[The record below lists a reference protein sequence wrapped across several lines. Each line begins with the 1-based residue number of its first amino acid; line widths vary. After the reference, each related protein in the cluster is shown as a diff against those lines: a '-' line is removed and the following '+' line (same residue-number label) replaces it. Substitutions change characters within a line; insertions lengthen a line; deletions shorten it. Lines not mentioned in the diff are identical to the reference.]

1 MNVRESKSASF
12 LSKSSKLN
20 HHHHAQQ
27 QHGSQDIRPSSSIS
41 NSKASYSSSGVVGR
55 NQTRAHHHGIHDR
68 KGSNPDFG
76 FLNKSKTTSS
86 VTGTTSNPS
95 WKSCRLCALTF
106 KSPMEFSL
114 HLREY
119 HCTKEGGSFVCRYG
133 LNGVCTTL
141 PLEGVNDTDYD
152 SHVAKEHSCISLCDM
167 TNSKMPSSATSND
180 PLTPSVVN
188 DQNKWTFYCSQVNL
202 PAVLNDPR
210 KSKRELDFLTKTW
223 GETFVE
229 KTEILPSLHLPNITR
244 SHFDGYL
251 RRVTTRLKAHRRL
264 DTLSSSVSVELS
276 GKQSEAVRLKDHSSA
291 DLEQIPKMFFRND
304 FALENPDTFEAVLP
318 WSQFRGQRLGDT
330 KSGYQSS
337 KLLQE
342 KLSHYLDIV
351 EEQIAQQ
358 ISIRSNAFFSAMAS
372 HDKLHENLDTTC
384 TAIRELRDKINS
396 IDTILAQG
404 NLRILKLQI
413 SRANYVKVFN
423 KLKLMATVHQ
433 TQPTIQIL
441 LTTSEFVGALD
452 LISTTQEVLTQ
463 ELSGL
468 QSFRHLGSQLVE
480 LEKLIDKM
488 MQQEFARFTA
498 ADLNRPIDEDCSID
512 EVAVNNGSKDK
523 LTAIVLGMLRQHRF
537 SFLETYRE
545 EVAESIKAL
554 IKQTVVHAVSS
565 ADNVDDANIG
575 SLADQMRLLNF
586 PQWLELFQMVF
597 ENLAM
602 LMNRVKETYVVIKRL
617 VDLAAGMDPDLQTDP
632 VPAGLDQNGLVGEAD
647 EATELDNDDQA
658 DESVEVASRVDDEIP
673 ITSSEKIIHDVD
685 VLIAPIEHSKLTQS
699 LQDLLL
705 FVCDYAHDR
714 CLKLLI
720 ARGKDGFLERLSSG
734 EFVSLSRAIEKF
746 VGKCESVCERRSTS
760 LRGGLQNQA
769 NKFISRFHDERKTK
783 LSLILDSERWKQAEV
798 PAEFQDLLSAMSRG
812 DISLTLL
819 VKADSGGGERRPVEL
834 VEIGN
839 QKYSIVGTVLLLLKM
854 IAEYC
859 QCAIDIPSV
868 TADILTRLI
877 EILQMFNSRSCQL
890 ILGAGALQLVGLKT
904 ITTKNLALTSRC
916 LQLVI
921 VFIPIVRDFFALK
934 LPAKMQGLLKNMDK
948 ILKDYNDHVQEI
960 SNKLVNIMDD
970 SFRQL
975 LSMWEV
981 KAPVPSTCFR
991 EVCKRVR
998 KLYEAIADLLPPE
1011 QIKVLFMRLNVS
1023 FKTHLRDALIRSK
1036 VKNDG
1041 GPKHGLVT
1049 SDLAFYTEF
1058 IQSLD
1063 GLDSIID
1070 NMDDVWDWR

>member
-1 MNVRESKSASF
+1 MSGWESRTHSQ
-12 LSKSSKLN
+12 SSLHSNPARLKQVHN
-20 HHHHAQQ
+20 AQ
-27 QHGSQDIRPSSSIS
+27 QHGSRPSSSSATSSSNAKAGFGGGSNKSMTRSHRQSRHERTGS
-41 NSKASYSSSGVVGR
+41 NSEL
-55 NQTRAHHHGIHDR
+55 
-68 KGSNPDFG
+68 G
-76 FLNKSKTTSS
+76 FLKQRTTPNS
-86 VTGTTSNPS
+86 TPGHMPN

-106 KSPMEFSL
+106 KNPADFCL

-133 LNGVCTTL
+133 LNGVCATL
-141 PLEGVNDTDYD
+141 PLEGVSDGDYE
-152 SHVAKEHSCISLCDM
+152 SHVAKDHSLVSLADALGK
-167 TNSKMPSSATSND
+167 NSNSSSSDSPTSSV
-180 PLTPSVVN
+180 PSVVN
-188 DQNKWTFYCSQVNL
+188 DQHKWTIYCSQVNL

-210 KSKRELDFLTKTW
+210 KAKRELDFLTKTW

-229 KTEILPSLHLPNITR
+229 KTDILPSPHLPHITR
-244 SHFDGYL
+244 AHFETYL
-251 RRVTTRLKAHRRL
+251 RWTGT
-264 DTLSSSVSVELS
+264 
-276 GKQSEAVRLKDHSSA
+276 RLKDHKKLGSSVSSA
-291 DLEQIPKMFFRND
+291 SVDPSDHHQSPVCRLKERGSTELEQIPKVFFRND

-318 WSQFRGQRLGDT
+318 WSQFKGQRLSDPAAGH
-330 KSGYQSS
+330 QSS

-351 EEQIAQQ
+351 EVQIAQQ
-358 ISIRSNAFFSAMAS
+358 ISLRSNAFFNAMAS
-372 HDKLHENLDTTC
+372 HDKLQENLASTC
-384 TAIRELRDKINS
+384 RAIRELRGKINS
-396 IDTILAQG
+396 IDAILAQG
-404 NLRILKLQI
+404 NLRILKLQM

-468 QSFRHLGSQLVE
+468 QCFRHLGSQLVE

-488 MQQEFARFTA
+488 MTQDFARFTA
-498 ADLNRPIDEDCSID
+498 ADLNRPIDGLDHVD
-512 EVAVNNGSKDK
+512 EDK

-545 EVAESIKAL
+545 EAAESIKAL
-554 IKQTVVHAVSS
+554 IKQTVVEAVST
-565 ADNVDDANIG
+565 ADNVDNDANIG
-575 SLADQMRLLNF
+575 SLADQMRLLSF
-586 PQWLELFQMVF
+586 PQWLHLFQAVF
-597 ENLAM
+597 ENLG
-602 LMNRVKETYVVIKRL
+602 LLLIRVRETTNIIKRL
-617 VDLAAGMDPDLQTDP
+617 VNLAAGYDPDSPAEP
-632 VPAGLDQNGLVGEAD
+632 VVTGPDQNGLVECAD
-647 EATELDNDDQA
+647 EATALDNGDQ
-658 DESVEVASRVDDEIP
+658 DIEPQPQPSKFDEVASTP
-673 ITSSEKIIHDVD
+673 AEKLASDVD
-685 VLIAPIEHSKLTQS
+685 VLIAPIEHSRLMQS
-699 LQDLLL
+699 VQDLLL

-746 VGKCESVCERRSTS
+746 VRKCESICERRSTS

-769 NKFISRFHDERKTK
+769 NKFINRFHEERKTK

-798 PAEFQDLLSAMSRG
+798 PAEFQDLLSAMAKG
-812 DISLTLL
+812 EISLTLL
-819 VKADSGGGERRPVEL
+819 VKADTGSGERKPLEH
-834 VEIGN
+834 VEIAN
-839 QKYSIVGTVLLLLKM
+839 QRYSVVGTVLLLLKM
-854 IAEYC
+854 VAEYC

-868 TADILTRLI
+868 TSDILTRLV

-890 ILGAGALQLVGLKT
+890 ILGAGALQVVGLKT

-916 LQLVI
+916 LQLVTL
-921 VFIPIVRDFFALK
+921 FIPIVKEFFTQR
-934 LPAKMQGLLKNMDK
+934 LPPKMQGLLKNLDK

-975 LSMWEV
+975 LSTWEV
-981 KAPVPSTCFR
+981 KAPVPSSCFR

-998 KLYEAIADLLPPE
+998 KLHEAIAELLPPE

-1023 FKTHLRDALIRSK
+1023 FKTHLRDALIRVK

-1063 GLDSIID
+1063 GLHSIID
-1070 NMDDVWDWR
+1070 NMDDVWDLR

>member
-1 MNVRESKSASF
+1 MSGWESRSQS
-12 LSKSSKLN
+12 LQSKPTKLN
-20 HHHHAQQ
+20 QVHHAQQ
-27 QHGSQDIRPSSSIS
+27 HGSRASTSTAGNRHVTRSHHQNRHERTGS
-41 NSKASYSSSGVVGR
+41 NSE
-55 NQTRAHHHGIHDR
+55 
-68 KGSNPDFG
+68 FG
-76 FLNKSKTTSS
+76 FPKTRTNPNSTSGQ
-86 VTGTTSNPS
+86 VPN
-95 WKSCRLCALTF
+95 WKSCRFCALTF
-106 KSPMEFSL
+106 KNPADFCL

-141 PLEGVNDTDYD
+141 PLEGVSDGDYE
-152 SHVAKEHSCISLCDM
+152 SHVAKDHSLVSVNDAIKKSP
-167 TNSKMPSSATSND
+167 NGSSSDEPASSV
-180 PLTPSVVN
+180 PSVVN
-188 DQNKWTFYCSQVNL
+188 DQHKWTIYCSQVSL

-210 KSKRELDFLTKTW
+210 KAKRELDFLTKTW

-229 KTEILPSLHLPNITR
+229 RNDILPSPHLPHITR
-244 SHFDGYL
+244 AHFEKYL
-251 RRVTTRLKAHRRL
+251 RWTGTRLKEHKKL
-264 DTLSSSVSVELS
+264 DLAISTATVDPSDNH
-276 GKQSEAVRLKDHSSA
+276 QSPVVRLKERGSTEV
-291 DLEQIPKMFFRND
+291 EQIPKMFFRND

-318 WSQFRGQRLGDT
+318 WSQFRGQRLSDPA
-330 KSGYQSS
+330 SGHQSS

-351 EEQIAQQ
+351 EVQIAQQ

-372 HDKLHENLDTTC
+372 HDKLQENLASTC
-384 TAIRELRDKINS
+384 RAIRELRDKINN
-396 IDTILAQG
+396 IDAILAQG
-404 NLRILKLQI
+404 NLRLLKLQI

-488 MQQEFARFTA
+488 MTQDFARFTA
-498 ADLNRPIDEDCSID
+498 ADLNRPLDGQGHVDE
-512 EVAVNNGSKDK
+512 DK
-523 LTAIVLGMLRQHRF
+523 LTAIILGMLRQHRF

-545 EVAESIKAL
+545 EAAESIKAL
-554 IKQTVVHAVSS
+554 IKQTVVQAVST
-565 ADNVDDANIG
+565 ADNMDNDANIG

-586 PQWLELFQMVF
+586 PQWLQLFRAVF
-597 ENLAM
+597 ENLGL
-602 LMNRVKETYVVIKRL
+602 LMNRVKETTTVIKRL
-617 VDLAAGMDPDLQTDP
+617 VDLAAGVDPDSHTEP
-632 VPAGLDQNGLVGEAD
+632 VVTGPDQNGLVECAD
-647 EATELDNDDQA
+647 EATALDEGEQ
-658 DESVEVASRVDDEIP
+658 DDEP
-673 ITSSEKIIHDVD
+673 QPRPSKVEEMMPTTAAKLDVD
-685 VLIAPIEHSKLTQS
+685 VLIAPIEHNRLTQS

-769 NKFISRFHDERKTK
+769 NKFISRFHEERKTK

-798 PAEFQDLLSAMSRG
+798 PAEFQDLLSAMAKG
-812 DISLTLL
+812 EISLTLL
-819 VKADSGGGERRPVEL
+819 VNADKGSGERKPLEL
-834 VEIGN
+834 VEIAN
-839 QKYSIVGTVLLLLKM
+839 QRYSVVGTVLLLLKM
-854 IAEYC
+854 VAEYC

-868 TADILTRLI
+868 TSDILTRLV

-890 ILGAGALQLVGLKT
+890 ILGAGALQVVGLKT

-921 VFIPIVRDFFALK
+921 LFIPVVKDFFSQK
-934 LPAKMQGLLKNMDK
+934 LPSKMQGLLKNLDK

-970 SFRQL
+970 SFRHL
-975 LSMWEV
+975 LSTWEV
-981 KAPVPSTCFR
+981 KAPVPSACFR

-998 KLYEAIADLLPPE
+998 KLHEAIAELLPPE

-1023 FKTHLRDALIRSK
+1023 FKTHLRDALIRVK
-1036 VKNDG
+1036 VRNDG

-1063 GLDSIID
+1063 GLDSVVD